1 MIDRW
6 NFSHG
11 LSVLVAIC
19 LAHGATQALA
29 DVRNLYT
36 VEDVLVDE
44 RATDEVAAKLQGI
57 QKAQQEALY
66 NLIQRIT
73 LRDHYGQ
80 LPQVD

>member
-6 NFSHG
+6 NFSLG
-11 LSVLVAIC
+11 LSALVAIC
-19 LAHGATQALA
+19 LANGATQALA

-36 VEDVLVDE
+36 EDVLVDE

-66 NLIQRIT
+66 NLSLIHI
-73 LRDHYGQ
+73 
-80 LPQVD
+80 